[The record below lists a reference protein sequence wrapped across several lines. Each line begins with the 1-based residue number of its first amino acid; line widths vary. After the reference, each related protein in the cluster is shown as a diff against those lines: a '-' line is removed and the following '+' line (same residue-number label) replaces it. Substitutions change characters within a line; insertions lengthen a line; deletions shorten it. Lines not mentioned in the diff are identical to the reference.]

1 MNKKKNFQLIALAI
15 GLFFNSAVL
24 MVSRFVRTPDF
35 DFRTKRRTIGAMR
48 MVAIFAALLLLA
60 QCRTHRP
67 QNTKPAQTSAQ
78 PAQSSPQ
85 AAQTYPQPFDREGA
99 TKVLENDRV
108 IVWDVSWLAR
118 AYPTHRHLYDYA
130 GVYYTNGD
138 RVVVSPEGVRSPT
151 HSTAWSTFFFRRG
164 VTHSEEGVG
173 TDTLRA
179 VFLELKEPA
188 PVSAED
194 TASAGLGR
202 KVRESNR
209 LVIWE
214 YIAAQ
219 DTQPSAHRH
228 ERDAVAVAF
237 IGKKPKI
244 TFVPRGTVDQGRE
257 TAGVDRTYFFEL
269 K

>member
-1 MNKKKNFQLIALAI
+1 MKPAF
-15 GLFFNSAVL
+15 AVL
-24 MVSRFVRTPDF
+24 FLTMAT
-35 DFRTKRRTIGAMR
+35 A
-48 MVAIFAALLLLA
+48 
-60 QCRTHRP
+60 
-67 QNTKPAQTSAQ
+67 PAVAQ
-78 PAQSSPQ
+78 PAQSLPQ
-85 AAQTYPQPFDREGA
+85 PVQSLPQPFDREGA
-99 TKVLENDRV
+99 TKVLENHRA
-108 IVWDVSWLAR
+108 IVWDVAWLQR

-179 VFLELKEPA
+179 VFLELKETT
-188 PVSAED
+188 PVSVGD

-214 YIAAQ
+214 YITAQ

-228 ERDAVAVAF
+228 ERDAVTVAF
-237 IGKKPKI
+237 MGKKPKI

>member
-24 MVSRFVRTPDF
+24 MVSRFVRMPDF
-35 DFRTKRRTIGAMR
+35 GFRTKRRTIGAMR
-48 MVAIFAALLLLA
+48 IVAIFAALLLLA
-60 QCRTHRP
+60 Q
-67 QNTKPAQTSAQ
+67 PAQTLAQ
-78 PAQSSPQ
+78 PAQ
-85 AAQTYPQPFDREGA
+85 TFPQPFDRDGA

-108 IVWDVSWLAR
+108 IVWDVSWLPR

-188 PVSAED
+188 PVSAAD

-202 KVRESNR
+202 KVRESDR

-214 YIAAQ
+214 DIAAQ

-237 IGKKPKI
+237 TGQKPQI

-257 TAGVDRTYFFEL
+257 TAGADRTYFFEL

>member
-24 MVSRFVRTPDF
+24 MVSRFVRMPDF
-35 DFRTKRRTIGAMR
+35 GFRTKRRTIGAMR
-48 MVAIFAALLLLA
+48 IVAIFAALLLLA
-60 QCRTHRP
+60 R
-67 QNTKPAQTSAQ
+67 PAQTLAQ
-78 PAQSSPQ
+78 QAQS
-85 AAQTYPQPFDREGA
+85 AQTYPQPFDRDGA
-99 TKVLENDRV
+99 TKVFENDRV
-108 IVWDVSWLAR
+108 IVWDVSWLPI

-138 RVVVSPEGVRSPT
+138 RVVVSPQGVRSPT
-151 HSTAWSTFFFRRG
+151 HSTAWDHFFFRRG

-179 VFLELKEPA
+179 VFLELKEPT
-188 PVSAED
+188 PVSAAD

-214 YIAAQ
+214 NIAAQ
-219 DTQPSAHRH
+219 DTQASEHRH
-228 ERDAVAVAF
+228 DRDAVVVAF
-237 IGKKPKI
+237 TGKKPKI

-257 TAGVDRTYFFEL
+257 NSGADRTYFFEL